1 MPRSPAGR
9 RRLHGQRVAW
19 ARGYGSQFALLA
31 PDLKLVVAT
40 SATSPPPAALPAQND
55 AVMTL
60 VGRLV
65 QAAT

>member
-1 MPRSPAGR
+1 MLR
-9 RRLHGQRVAW
+9 W
-19 ARGYGSQFALLA
+19 AQSHDLAFARMQAQFALLA

-40 SATSPPPAALPAQND
+40 SATAPPPAALPAQNA
-55 AVMTL
+55 AVMAL